1 MFSLLNLILTVFILV
16 RVYRFDKFYLLTYDM
31 RIREDDKKQFRNDRN
46 KIK

>member
-1 MFSLLNLILTVFILV
+1 MFSLLNLILTLFILV

>member
-31 RIREDDKKQFRNDRN
+31 RIREYDKKQYRNDRSKN
-46 KIK
+46 K